1 MHFLVRYYLKGE
13 LKLEN
18 NECMLQDMGYEKFEK
33 LVAMIG
39 GKWKLRI
46 IYMLASHEVL
56 RYSELKRL
64 VSGITHKM
72 LTQQLRE
79 LEHDG
84 LVFRKEYQQIPP
96 KVEYS
101 MTDMGRDLKIVVS
114 SMHTWISKYL

>member
-1 MHFLVRYYLKGE
+1 
-13 LKLEN
+13 
-18 NECMLQDMGYEKFEK
+18 
-33 LVAMIG
+33 
-39 GKWKLRI
+39 
-46 IYMLASHEVL
+46 MLASHEVL

-101 MTDMGRDLKIVVS
+101 ITDMGRDLKIVVS